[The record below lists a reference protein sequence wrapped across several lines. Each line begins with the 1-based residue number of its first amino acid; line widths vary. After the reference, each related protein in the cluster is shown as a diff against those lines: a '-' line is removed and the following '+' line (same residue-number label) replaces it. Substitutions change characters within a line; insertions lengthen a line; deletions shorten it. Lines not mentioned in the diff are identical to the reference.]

1 MAWSSPL
8 GRTIAWTLVAIVITA
23 LYLPMVPPP
32 LFSLNDAGPAAALRQ
47 PTLRWYGEIWSNAVL
62 VGAVWTSLA
71 AAVVV
76 GLVTPVLGL
85 LAAMAVREL
94 KMPRL
99 VLLVVLAPLFIPGVS
114 MGLASALF
122 FRQLGIPPSLLT
134 ISIVHL
140 LWALPFATLIILT
153 VMAGFDPVYLEAA
166 YMHGANRWRAF
177 HDVELPLIFP
187 GIVGAG
193 TFTMILSFNETERTA
208 LVSMRR
214 RESMA
219 PMASRLPRS
228 SICCAVHSTSLA
240 ISLFISRL
248 LSRSRSLFCSKGLL
262 LSSGL

>member
-1 MAWSSPL
+1 MAWSSPF

-71 AAVVV
+71 AALVV

-134 ISIVHL
+134 ISIVHV
-140 LWALPFATLIILT
+140 LWALPFA
-153 VMAGFDPVYLEAA
+153 
-166 YMHGANRWRAF
+166 
-177 HDVELPLIFP
+177 PLIFP

-193 TFTMILSFNETERTA
+193 TFAMILSFNETERTA
-208 LVSMRR
+208 LVQGPLNTVQTYIWSTYKQVGLSPSLYALMSLVILVTLAMVALFIAAAFWRERR
-214 RESMA
+214 R
-219 PMASRLPRS
+219 SR
-228 SICCAVHSTSLA
+228 
-240 ISLFISRL
+240 
-248 LSRSRSLFCSKGLL
+248 
-262 LSSGL
+262 

>member
-8 GRTIAWTLVAIVITA
+8 SRTIAWTLVAIVIAA

-134 ISIVHL
+134 ISIVHV

-193 TFTMILSFNETERTA
+193 TFAMILSFNETERTA
-208 LVSMRR
+208 LVQGPLNTVQTYIWSTYKQVGLSPSLYALMSLLILVTLAMVALFIAAAFWRERR
-214 RESMA
+214 RSPA
-219 PMASRLPRS
+219 
-228 SICCAVHSTSLA
+228 
-240 ISLFISRL
+240 
-248 LSRSRSLFCSKGLL
+248 
-262 LSSGL
+262 